1 MANEAS
7 GDTAS
12 APEARVS
19 WFRAGGQRPVGGGG
33 NTVFV
38 RPADEPVEESASDE

>member
-12 APEARVS
+12 VPEARVS
-19 WFRAGGQRPVGGGG
+19 WFRAGGERPVGG

-38 RPADEPVEESASDE
+38 RPATDPVEDSSAADE